1 MTVIVQP
8 NVDSNGNPQPM
19 VYDSDTGKVIVDS
32 NGYVLN
38 GGQRL
43 VNVPSVANY
52 VSTPKT
58 QTSGIQEAWN
68 YALSNPTGY
77 STASSLYY
85 ILEIHYMPGAYD
97 IYETVEI
104 NPPIYTFNGS
114 QYTIGNIIMKG
125 QGSMSPYFI
134 NHVTTDYMLKL
145 VATSSSVI
153 NTNIEVDNLQF
164 QNAVGVTAYG
174 QLSVITPSGSNPFQ
188 SINLD
193 VNGATTHPPV
203 IVDGC
208 NSIVL
213 VNYELYMNQSST
225 YPASVFQTN
234 GMFVAF
240 GCTFNGDTIWAQN
253 QVSILGSR
261 INDTGSSEYAIQLNY
276 VSTVY
281 SNVPISQVLIDGCDT
296 VFPIGIN
303 IDIGMLKIN
312 GSMLASTGSA
322 SALFQGISTTT
333 YTIDE
338 VRIEHSSVY
347 GYSNGLALPQLA
359 SGVTVNKFTF
369 TPIIGNTT
377 QYSFILPEPSTPTV
391 PASGTAQQNTNP
403 YPVNVYV
410 YGGDVTEIQITRNGT
425 AYTVLSLSTAIAMSG
440 QVYKL
445 NPGDSITVTYSTAP
459 DWVWVSD

>member
-1 MTVIVQP
+1 
-8 NVDSNGNPQPM
+8 
-19 VYDSDTGKVIVDS
+19 
-32 NGYVLN
+32 
-38 GGQRL
+38 
-43 VNVPSVANY
+43 
-52 VSTPKT
+52 
-58 QTSGIQEAWN
+58 
-68 YALSNPTGY
+68 
-77 STASSLYY
+77 
-85 ILEIHYMPGAYD
+85 
-97 IYETVEI
+97 
-104 NPPIYTFNGS
+104 
-114 QYTIGNIIMKG
+114 MKG
-125 QGSMSPYFI
+125 SGSMNPYFI
-134 NHVTTDYMLKL
+134 NHVTTDYMFKL

-153 NTNIEVDNLQF
+153 NTNIQVDNLQF
-164 QNAVGVTAYG
+164 QNAPGVTGYG
-174 QLSVITPSGSNPFQ
+174 HLSLVTPSGNTIFQ

-193 VNGATTHPPV
+193 VNGGTSHAPV
-203 IVDGC
+203 IVDG
-208 NSIVL
+208 STSMFL
-213 VNYELYMNQSST
+213 FNYELYNNESST
-225 YPASVFQTN
+225 QPGSIFQTN
-234 GMFVAF
+234 GVFSAT

-261 INDTGSSEYAIQLNY
+261 INDVGLSEYAIQLNY
-276 VSTVY
+276 VSTVFP
-281 SNVPISQVLIDGCDT
+281 NVPISQVLIYGCDT

-347 GYSNGLALPQLA
+347 EYSNGLALPQLA

-410 YGGDVTEIQITRNGT
+410 YGGDVTEIQITKNGT
-425 AYTVLSLSTAIAMSG
+425 AYTVFSNSTGLALSG
-440 QVYKL
+440 QSYKL
-445 NPGDSITVTYSTAP
+445 NPGDSITITYTTAP
-459 DWVWVSD
+459 DWDWLSD